1 MRQGLHAISSS
12 VRTRHR
18 DVARDEGTPVWLGR
32 ARSLSPSPRS
42 RGHDI
47 ATRSQRPIHA
57 DASVRDKASRR
68 RSSRCAGFAH
78 RELLAQGRLD
88 LVGVHRWRDEQPL
101 DAVAARVRP
110 LGPRSR
116 HQAHHR
122 SAVIQPNRR
131 AGGPG
136 GRDAHGRL
144 RAPPRSGRR
153 RAHAARR
160 TRLRAAGTV
169 PKAPATPA
177 AAAPATRRAT
187 TRHRCAEGVA

>member
-78 RELLAQGRLD
+78 RELLAQERLA
-88 LVGVHRWRDEQPL
+88 LVGVHRWRDEEPL

-131 AGGPG
+131 ASGPG
-136 GRDAHGRL
+136 GRERTVVFVHPLYPVAGN
-144 RAPPRSGRR
+144 APRNDSPPMRR
-153 RAHAARR
+153 RRR
-160 TRLRAAGTV
+160 LI
-169 PKAPATPA
+169 
-177 AAAPATRRAT
+177 AT
-187 TRHRCAEGVA
+187 TPTPVGAGAR